1 MDNCGGSLSA
11 YYSEIGFA
19 LRREAGGEID
29 VHRAKSVPYVPNM
42 SSPSSYKPQ
51 SHSSKPV
58 FPKVFGCG
66 PQMAFVH
73 VGCTYQYFPF

>member
-58 FPKVFGCG
+58 FPKTCSG
-66 PQMAFVH
+66 AFLVKMKALSSIN
-73 VGCTYQYFPF
+73 

>member
-29 VHRAKSVPYVPNM
+29 VHRAKSVPDVPNM
-42 SSPSSYKPQ
+42 SSPAS
-51 SHSSKPV
+51 
-58 FPKVFGCG
+58 
-66 PQMAFVH
+66 
-73 VGCTYQYFPF
+73 